1 MKAIIMAGGEGTRLR
16 PLTCR
21 RPKPLVPVANRPV
34 MEYCVELLRQ
44 HGFKDIGVTLQ
55 YLPDIV
61 QEYFGDGSDFGVHFH
76 YFVEEAPLGTAGSVK
91 NAASFLNETFI
102 VVSGDALT
110 DFDLSQAVK
119 FHRER
124 GALATLVLTRVGN
137 PLEYGVV
144 IADPS
149 GRIQA
154 FLEKPSW
161 GEVFSDRVNT
171 GIYVL
176 EPEVLRWVPEGRAFD
191 FSKDLFPLLLR
202 EGKPLFAITLEGYWC
217 DIGNISQY
225 WQAHHDILSG
235 KVKLKVLGENQ
246 GRGMIIGERVEIHP
260 EAEILG
266 PVLIGSFCC
275 IEEGAKVGP
284 FTVLGPYCHIGRGAK
299 VERAV
304 LWDSVRVGP
313 RAWVEGGILLNGA
326 VLESNSRVLEGAV
339 IGNGSRVEARAEVR
353 PGVKVWPQKSVGE
366 GTVLRESL
374 IWGQGIG
381 RPLFIGSAAPLRLR
395 DNLSP
400 GQATR
405 LGAAFGSTFKLGT
418 PLGVSTYRGGTG
430 EMFYRAMVAGLLS
443 SGVKVVEMGKLLTP
457 VFRFGIRA
465 LQLQGGCL
473 IKEDALTLEKAWL
486 HFMNSHGADLP
497 PGEVRKIENLYWREE
512 TRAIREEQVV
522 ESTYQPGLEEAYENY
537 LLKSIDTK
545 AINRQGL
552 RVALGCQEGSAE
564 LTSRL
569 LARAGCEVIRLD
581 FAPRQSWSEIKEQ
594 IGSFADEV
602 RRYQADIGA
611 VIDKNG
617 ERLLLLDANGFVVEE
632 TSRVALLTQVYL
644 EETDRKSLTLPM
656 AAPRA
661 AELVAQKLGGRVR
674 RVKNHPGVLQKAIL
688 EEEDRGR
695 YSQFNLQF
703 DALASLVYL
712 IDWLVRRD
720 LPLNEAVA
728 RLPAVYRSTREVPCP
743 WEDKGR
749 VMRALISREEEGQL
763 ELLDGLQ
770 VSYPYGWALIFPD
783 EEEPLYR
790 IYSEAFSQEAAEEL
804 AGFFEGRIK
813 EILEVTEL

>member
-55 YLPDIV
+55 YLPDQV
-61 QEYFGDGSDFGVHFH
+61 QEYFGDGSDFGVRFH
-76 YFVEEAPLGTAGSVK
+76 YFVEEEPLGTAGSVK
-91 NAASFLNETFI
+91 NAACFLNEMFI

-124 GALATLVLTRVGN
+124 GAIATLVLTRVEN

-144 IADPS
+144 ITDPS
-149 GRIQA
+149 GRIRA

-176 EPEVLRWVPEGRAFD
+176 EPEVLNWVPEGKAFD

-202 EGKPLFAITLEGYWC
+202 EGQPLFAITLEGYWC
-217 DIGNISQY
+217 DIGNINQY
-225 WQAHHDILSG
+225 WQAHQDVLSG
-235 KVKLKVLGENQ
+235 KVKVKVLGEEH
-246 GRGMIIGERVEIHP
+246 GRGLVIGEGVDIHP
-260 EAEILG
+260 EAEVQG
-266 PVLIGSFCC
+266 PVLMGSFCC
-275 IEEGAKVGP
+275 IEKGAKVGP
-284 FTVLGPYCHIGRGAK
+284 FTVLGPYCHISRGAK

-304 LWDSVRVGP
+304 LWDSVKVGP
-313 RAWVEGGILLNGA
+313 SALVEGGILLNGA
-326 VLESNSRVLEGAV
+326 ILESKSRVLEGAV

-353 PGVKVWPQKSVGE
+353 PGVKVWPQKSIGE
-366 GTVLRESL
+366 GIVLRDSL
-374 IWGQGIG
+374 IWGQGIS
-381 RPLFIGSAAPLRLR
+381 RPLFIGSAAPLRLG

-405 LGAAFGSTFKLGT
+405 LGAAFGSTFKPGT

-430 EMFYRAMVAGLLS
+430 EMLYKAVVAGLLN

-465 LQLQGGCL
+465 LGLQGGCL
-473 IKEDALTLEKAWL
+473 IKEDALTLDKAWL
-486 HFMNSHGADLP
+486 HFMNSRGADLP

-512 TRAIREEQVV
+512 TRAIREEQVI

-537 LLKSIDTK
+537 LLENIDTE
-545 AINRQGL
+545 AISRRGL
-552 RVALGCQEGSAE
+552 RVALGCQERSAE
-564 LTSRL
+564 LTSKL

-581 FAPRQSWSEIKEQ
+581 FAPRQSWSEINRQ
-594 IGSFADEV
+594 LSFADEV
-602 RRYQADIGA
+602 RRYGADLGA
-611 VIDKNG
+611 IIDKNG

-632 TSRVALLTQVYL
+632 TRRVALLTQVYL

-661 AELVAQKLGGRVR
+661 AELVAQKLGGQIR
-674 RVKNHPGVLQKAIL
+674 RVKNHPGVLQEAIL
-688 EEEDRGR
+688 EEDGPGR
-695 YSQFNLQF
+695 YSQFSLQF

-720 LPLNEAVA
+720 IPLSEAVA
-728 RLPAVYRSTREVPCP
+728 RLPAVYRSTREVDCP

-749 VMRALISREEEGQL
+749 VMRALIDREREGQL
-763 ELLDGLQ
+763 QLLDGLQ
-770 VSYPYGWALIFPD
+770 VSYPQGWALIFPD

-804 AGFFEGRIK
+804 AGFFESRIK
-813 EILEVTEL
+813 EILGM